1 MNKVSP
7 LHGVFE
13 VLGPRTY
20 NFNNELKKGKIGE
33 NTFLNTYNLW
43 KCNTD
48 INVKAVDFIHTET
61 NETLELKTD
70 FTLFNNIFFEEDS
83 DILKGNKGGVVRAK
97 NEGATYYV
105 VYYIK
110 KNEFFWY
117 LVDELYDRYEK
128 IKHNYPLKYIKNTSY
143 TGSGYAI
150 PINCFE
156 DIEIEA
162 IN

>member
-1 MNKVSP
+1 MNNQNKV
-7 LHGVFE
+7 
-13 VLGPRTY
+13 Y
-20 NFNNELKKGKIGE
+20 DFNTELKKGKVGE
-33 NTFLNTYNLW
+33 NTFLNTYNMW
-43 KCNTD
+43 RSNTGN
-48 INVKAVDFIHTET
+48 NVKDVDFIHTKY

-70 FTLFNNIFFEEDS
+70 FTLYNNVFFEEDS

-110 KNEFFWY
+110 KNEFHWF
-117 LVDELYDRYEK
+117 LVDELYERYNE
-128 IKHNYPLKYIKNTSY
+128 IKKNYPLKFIKNTTY

-150 PINCFE
+150 PLNKLE
-156 DIEIEA
+156 DLEIEP